1 MQFTETI
8 HGNVPSKSNCYRV
21 GVIRGRHTII
31 KSAALDR
38 YERNFYIQ
46 CKNRKAMITGYF
58 SLTVKVFYPHQRAD
72 LDNSLK
78 VILDCLQRAQVI
90 ANDNKCVE
98 IHAAKFLDREDPRVE
113 LEITEA

>member
-1 MQFTETI
+1 MTFTETI
-8 HGNVPSKSNCYRV
+8 RGNVPSKSNCYRV

-78 VILDCLQRAQVI
+78 VILDCLQRAQ
-90 ANDNKCVE
+90 AAARHYLPLPT
-98 IHAAKFLDREDPRVE
+98 HAAALTALK
-113 LEITEA
+113 